1 MIIKWLY
8 TRNKWNDDLLAE
20 FSRLIKLQIE
30 NGIVITYGMKLIKE
44 VLPKKLWSNIN
55 LIIFHLEQGS
65 SLELALMH
73 GSIPK
78 LCVTMVSIGESHGN
92 LVKTFEQCEWF
103 YHQRNELRNTIKTTA
118 AYPILLIFLIILFVI
133 FLTTSLLPQFLLLYQ
148 TTQIELPKMTQ
159 FLLDSHQHLSNF
171 LWIYLLLI
179 FVTAGFSF
187 WIIKTNYSKRRWY
200 LYFLK
205 LPILRNY
212 LQKKYT
218 HTFSFYLSLF
228 INNGVFLLK
237 GLELLN
243 TYPSLAIRD
252 ASNNVMNA
260 ILNGQ
265 SLAESL
271 QAQNQFLSSFIE
283 MTRLYETTGAL
294 DKGLIHY
301 SNHLQKQLE
310 VEMKQ
315 RLKWLEPI
323 LILIIGLIL
332 LFILYALFSPIFT
345 LISAI

>member
-1 MIIKWLY
+1 MKWLF
-8 TRNKWNDDLLAE
+8 TRNKWNNELLAE
-20 FSRLIKLQIE
+20 FSRLVRLQLE

-44 VLPKKLWSNIN
+44 VLPKKLWSDIN
-55 LIIFHLEQGS
+55 LIIYHLEQGL
-65 SLELALMH
+65 SLEMALKH
-73 GSIPK
+73 SGIPE
-78 LCVTMVSIGESHGN
+78 LCITMVSIGESHGN
-92 LVKTFEQCEWF
+92 LAKTFEQCEWF
-103 YHQRNELRNTIKTTA
+103 YQQRNELRKTIKTTA
-118 AYPILLIFLIILFVI
+118 AYPMLLIFLIVLFII

-159 FLLDSHQHLSNF
+159 FLLDSHQHLINF
-171 LWIYLLLI
+171 LWVYLLLI
-179 FVTAGFSF
+179 FVIAGFIF
-187 WIIKTNYSKRRWY
+187 WVIKTNYRKRRWY
-200 LYFLK
+200 RYFLRF
-205 LPILRNY
+205 PILRNY

-218 HTFSFYLSLF
+218 YTFSFYLSLF

-252 ASNNVMNA
+252 ASNKVMDA
-260 ILNGQ
+260 ILNGH

-271 QAQNQFLSSFIE
+271 QAQKIFLLSFIE

-294 DKGLIHY
+294 DKGLRHY

-310 VEMKQ
+310 LEMKH

-332 LFILYALFSPIFT
+332 LFILYALFLPIFT
-345 LISAI
+345 LISAV